1 MEGEKIKEL
10 KNLAWSGLGKLGT
23 KGVAF
28 AFSVFLARLLS
39 PDDFGLSGMIAIFIA
54 LAGLFSDCG
63 FSAAIIRKT
72 DRDERDYA
80 TVFWFQLAVSLVC
93 FGILFAMAPLIA
105 AFFGRQELVGVTRL
119 VAVNVVLGALAAVPY
134 TKLRIAGNFR
144 MLSVLDV
151 MTAVASGAVGLV
163 LAARGLG
170 VWAIVWQGLAYNAVR
185 TILLFAVTRWRPV
198 AVFSRESFSSF
209 FSFGWRQMLASLVN
223 TTHSNLHALLIGR
236 AFGAAETGLYNRA
249 HYYAHEPG
257 WLVQGMFSEVG
268 YPALAKAAGDR
279 RLLHR
284 RFLQGAAAEALVMFV
299 GLGILA
305 LFAHEI
311 IEFLIGSQWL
321 PCVPYVRILAVGAA
335 FEPLRTF
342 AQLPLYVD
350 GRTDLVLKLE
360 LIETA
365 LGVGLV
371 FLALPFG
378 IAAVCWSKSIYHV
391 VGLVINGGVLWK
403 RFR

>member
-209 FSFGWRQMLASLVN
+209 FLRLA
-223 TTHSNLHALLIGR
+223 AD
-236 AFGAAETGLYNRA
+236 
-249 HYYAHEPG
+249 
-257 WLVQGMFSEVG
+257 
-268 YPALAKAAGDR
+268 AGESR
-279 RLLHR
+279 
-284 RFLQGAAAEALVMFV
+284 
-299 GLGILA
+299 
-305 LFAHEI
+305 
-311 IEFLIGSQWL
+311 
-321 PCVPYVRILAVGAA
+321 
-335 FEPLRTF
+335 
-342 AQLPLYVD
+342 
-350 GRTDLVLKLE
+350 
-360 LIETA
+360 
-365 LGVGLV
+365 
-371 FLALPFG
+371 
-378 IAAVCWSKSIYHV
+378 
-391 VGLVINGGVLWK
+391 
-403 RFR
+403 